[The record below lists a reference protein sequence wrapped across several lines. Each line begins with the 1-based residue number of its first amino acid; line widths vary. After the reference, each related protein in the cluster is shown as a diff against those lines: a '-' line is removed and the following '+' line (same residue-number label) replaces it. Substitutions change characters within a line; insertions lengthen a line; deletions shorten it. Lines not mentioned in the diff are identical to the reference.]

1 MVSIE
6 DVYHVSRLARLFIT
20 EEEAEKFRKDFEEIL
35 SYFGI
40 LDEVPENVKP
50 TFHVLELSN
59 VFREDKAR
67 EGLEQREALMNAPRK
82 EESYF
87 VGPKVVE

>member
-20 EEEAEKFRKDFEEIL
+20 EEEAEKFRKEFEEIL
-35 SYFGI
+35 SYFDV
-40 LDEVPENVKP
+40 LDEIPGDVKP
-50 TFHVLELSN
+50 TFHVLEISN
-59 VFREDKAR
+59 VLRNDEAKK
-67 EGLEQREALMNAPRK
+67 GLEQSEALMNAPRK
-82 EESYF
+82 EEGYF